1 MNPNSDPDPKLKL
14 NASAPG
20 RLPWYQDTRVIAI
33 LLLIVGLL
41 ALPLVWFN
49 KAYTLQKKVLIT
61 VIAVTV
67 AGILLVLMNWLVTV
81 IGQREQTI
89 QDARFAIVSPAA
101 PAATAGSAR

>member
-1 MNPNSDPDPKLKL
+1 MHSNSDPDPKLKL

-81 IGQREQTI
+81 VEERRGTFQETRSQ
-89 QDARFAIVSPAA
+89 IVSPAA
-101 PAATAGSAR
+101 PAATAGPVQ